1 MPVYCI
7 TGTNRGLGLEF
18 VRQLAADADTTII
31 AGTRSLDGDLSDL
44 RAISGPAKIHI
55 LACDTSDPE
64 SVRRFASEAKSIL
77 GAANLQVD
85 FLLNNAGVN
94 KKSYQT
100 SLEFD
105 AEALLDQIRVNVIGP
120 AKTVEFLNAESLL
133 SANVRIVNFTS
144 GLASMSES
152 LGAEGNTFRQCCTY
166 SISKAGLNMLAV
178 HQSGDLRKKA
188 GLTGAV
194 VIVVDP
200 GWVRTRMGG
209 PNAVLE
215 PHQSIAGVL
224 NVVHGLTDKDNGSFY
239 LYDGTQKPW

>member
-85 FLLNNAGVN
+85 FLLNNAG
-94 KKSYQT
+94 
-100 SLEFD
+100 
-105 AEALLDQIRVNVIGP
+105 IRVNVIGP